1 MNLELLIKILL
12 PIWFQYISVY
22 FKKTKKKSCVRS
34 SRDIYKNRQISSVFF
49 TLKFL
54 YYHAVKLLKLSLYFS
69 TSFHLIC
76 LSLFIC
82 VYLLVKI
89 STLFSCDPF
98 FLNFNFLLFHKQFQ
112 GYISRALA
120 LRKFTEVYV
129 LISINFFFLWC
140 LHRAWKIYNN
150 L

>member
-34 SRDIYKNRQISSVFF
+34 SRDIYKNRQIECFF
-49 TLKFL
+49 YFKILILSRSKTVKALTL
-54 YYHAVKLLKLSLYFS
+54 LLHIFSFNLSFS
-69 TSFHLIC
+69 RYLC
-76 LSLFIC
+76 LSSRLNLNPVF
-82 VYLLVKI
+82 LW
-89 STLFSCDPF
+89 SF

-120 LRKFTEVYV
+120 LRKFIEVYV

-140 LHRAWKIYNN
+140 LHRARKIYNN